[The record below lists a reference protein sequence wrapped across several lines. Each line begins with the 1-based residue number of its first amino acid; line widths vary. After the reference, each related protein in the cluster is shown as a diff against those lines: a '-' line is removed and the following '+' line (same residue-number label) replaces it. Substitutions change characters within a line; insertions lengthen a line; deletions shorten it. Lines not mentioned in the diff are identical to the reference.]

1 MLPGETIGQI
11 IETAGTCD
19 VELKKHN
26 RYDYS
31 PITERA
37 DYDWPDGKR
46 LAVYFGLNIEH
57 FSFGEGLGHTPTNPG
72 TQPDVRNFSWRDYGL
87 RVGIWRVFDLFDSL
101 GLPMCHL
108 MNTSIYDYA
117 PQIPAKIRDRG
128 DEFVGHGVTNSE
140 EQGAY
145 SEAEEGKLIAAATGA
160 FHDHE
165 GDGPGGWMGPWISES
180 AYTPDLLA
188 ENGYRYIMDWSADD
202 QPFWMRTRSGR
213 LLSIPY
219 HIEINDSPA
228 QLSRRQTADDFTQ
241 MVTAHFDEQMR
252 QSQNQPLVFSLA
264 LHTFVVGQP
273 YRLAGLRDI
282 LTHIVNHPDAD
293 RIWFT
298 RPRDIFDHVSALPA
312 GMVPGS

>member
-145 SEAEEGKLIAAATGA
+145 SEAEESKLIAAATGA
-160 FHDHE
+160 FRDHE
-165 GDGPGGWMGPWISES
+165 GNGPGGWMGPWISES

-228 QLSRRQTADDFTQ
+228 QLSRRHTADDFTQ
-241 MVTAHFDEQMR
+241 MVIAHFDEQMR

-282 LTHIVNHPDAD
+282 LTQSVNHPDAD

>member
-1 MLPGETIGQI
+1 
-11 IETAGTCD
+11 
-19 VELKKHN
+19 
-26 RYDYS
+26 
-31 PITERA
+31 
-37 DYDWPDGKR
+37 
-46 LAVYFGLNIEH
+46 
-57 FSFGEGLGHTPTNPG
+57 
-72 TQPDVRNFSWRDYGL
+72 
-87 RVGIWRVFDLFDSL
+87 
-101 GLPMCHL
+101 

-145 SEAEEGKLIAAATGA
+145 PEAEEAALIANATEA
-160 FHDHE
+160 FRKHE
-165 GDGPGGWMGPWISES
+165 GVGPGGWMGPWISES
-180 AYTPDLLA
+180 AHTPDLLA

-202 QPFWMRTRSGR
+202 QPFWMRTRAGR

-228 QLSRRQTADDFTQ
+228 QLSRRHTSDDFTR

-252 QSQNQPLVFSLA
+252 QSANQPLVFSLA

-298 RPRDIFDHVSALPA
+298 RPRDIFDHVASLPA
-312 GMVPGS
+312 GTVPGS

>member
-1 MLPGETIGQI
+1 M
-11 IETAGTCD
+11 
-19 VELKKHN
+19 ELKKHN

-31 PITERA
+31 PITERP

-46 LAVYFGLNIEH
+46 LAVYFALNIEH

-72 TQPDVRNFSWRDYGL
+72 TQPDVRNYAWRDYGL
-87 RVGIWRVFDLFDSL
+87 RVGIWRVFDLFDQF

-117 PQIPAKIRDRG
+117 PQIPAKIRARG

-140 EQGAY
+140 EQGGY
-145 SEAEEGKLIAAATGA
+145 PKDEEADLIARATEA
-160 FHDHE
+160 FRTHE

-180 AYTPDLLA
+180 AHTPDLLNA
-188 ENGYRYIMDWSADD
+188 NGYRYIMDWSADD
-202 QPFWMRTRSGR
+202 QPFWMTTGTGPI
-213 LLSIPY
+213 LSIPY

-228 QLSRRQTADDFTQ
+228 QLSRRHTSDDFTR

-252 QSQNQPLVFSLA
+252 QCDNQPLIFSLA
-264 LHTFVVGQP
+264 MHTFVVGQP

-282 LTHIVNHPDAD
+282 LTHIVNHPDAEK
-293 RIWFT
+293 IWFC
-298 RPRDIFDHVSALPA
+298 RPRDIYEHASGLPA
-312 GMVPGS
+312 GTVPGS